1 VAVERDKERAGLSVI
16 FPRHNGDVRR
26 VSATMVAE
34 FLDAVIGANEEFP
47 SVAGVV
53 ATFRGIR
60 HHDSFGGTPSPA
72 AVRACPCLLLW
83 RRCPRQDETGGAGY
97 IDR

>member
-60 HHDSFGGTPSPA
+60 HHDSFGRPLPQRQFVHARVFNFGA
-72 AVRACPCLLLW
+72 AV
-83 RRCPRQDETGGAGY
+83 PRQDETGRAGC